1 MKKISFEGIGEVA
14 ATFACEAGVQEG
26 QVVKLTG
33 NGAVGA
39 CGDKERFCG
48 VALVNN
54 GSFASVQVSGLAEV
68 GAGEDVSAGWVKL
81 SADSKGGVQRD
92 DAAGMEY
99 LVVSAGG
106 GRAVVRL

>member
-1 MKKISFEGIGEVA
+1 M
-14 ATFACEAGVQEG
+14 
-26 QVVKLTG
+26 
-33 NGAVGA
+33 
-39 CGDKERFCG
+39 
-48 VALVNN
+48 ALVNN
-54 GSFASVQVSGLAEV
+54 GGFASVQVSGLAEV